1 MSRLLGALAGD
12 PELEAL
18 LSDEVQL
25 TAILRFE
32 VALAQSEAE
41 AGLIDE
47 VAAQEIALA
56 VEQFVP
62 DWPGLLAGMARDG
75 VVVPALLSQ
84 LRAALPASSRP
95 ALHWGATSQ
104 DAIDTALVLQLRDIL
119 PVLQSRIDTVRMQ
132 LASLVEQHGATAV
145 MAHTRMQAA
154 LPFTVA
160 DKLRSWDEALARH
173 RATLAALSPDLLV
186 VQLGGPI
193 GNRSSFEG
201 QGDRVAEALASRLDL
216 GAAPCWH
223 TVRDRLIGLGARVAM
238 LAGTLGKIGT
248 DLALM
253 AQSEVGAVT
262 LAAGGTSSAMSHKNN
277 PVKAE
282 LLVALAH
289 HTAGLSGTLT
299 HAMLHENERSGA
311 AWTLEWLTLPALLV
325 STGASL
331 RLASALLQEVVGFGE
346 AAP

>member
-1 MSRLLGALAGD
+1 
-12 PELEAL
+12 
-18 LSDEVQL
+18 
-25 TAILRFE
+25 
-32 VALAQSEAE
+32 
-41 AGLIDE
+41 
-47 VAAQEIALA
+47 
-56 VEQFVP
+56 
-62 DWPGLLAGMARDG
+62 
-75 VVVPALLSQ
+75 
-84 LRAALPASSRP
+84 
-95 ALHWGATSQ
+95 LHRGATSQ
-104 DAIDTALVLQLRDIL
+104 DAIDTALVLQLVAIL
-119 PVLQSRIDTVRMQ
+119 PLLQSRIDTIRTQ
-132 LASLVEQHGATAV
+132 LASLVEQHGATAL

-173 RATLAALSPDLLV
+173 RAALTALSTDLLV

-201 QGDRVAEALASRLDL
+201 QGDGVAEALASRLEL
-216 GAAPCWH
+216 GDAPCWH
-223 TVRDRLIGLGARVAM
+223 TARDRLIGLGARLAM
-238 LAGTLGKIGT
+238 LTGTLGKIGA
-248 DLALM
+248 DIALM

-262 LAAGGTSSAMSHKNN
+262 LAAGGTSSAMSHKHN

-289 HTAGLSGTLT
+289 HTAGLSGTLN

-331 RLASALLQEVVGFGE
+331 KLASALLQKVVGFAE
-346 AAP
+346 AAT

>member
-1 MSRLLGALAGD
+1 MSKLRGALAGD
-12 PELEAL
+12 PEIEAL
-18 LSDEVQL
+18 LSDEAQL
-25 TAILRFE
+25 EAILRFE

-41 AGLIDE
+41 AGLIDA
-47 VAAQEIALA
+47 VAAQEIARA
-56 VEQFVP
+56 VEQFTP
-62 DWPGLLAGMARDG
+62 DWPGLLTGMARDG

-84 LRAALPASSRP
+84 LRAALPATSQA

-104 DAIDTALVLQLRDIL
+104 DAIDAALVLQLVAIL
-119 PVLQSRIDTVRMQ
+119 PVLQGRIDAIRTQ
-132 LASLVEQHGATAV
+132 LASLAEQHGATTL

-160 DKLRSWDEALARH
+160 DKLGKWDEALARH
-173 RATLAALSPDLLV
+173 RAAIAALSPDLLV

-193 GNRSSFEG
+193 GNRSSFFG
-201 QGDRVAEALASRLDL
+201 HGDHVAEVLASRLGL

-223 TVRDRLIGLGARVAM
+223 TVRDRLVGLGARVTM
-238 LAGTLGKIGT
+238 LAGSLGKIGA
-248 DLALM
+248 DIALM

-262 LAAGGTSSAMSHKNN
+262 LAAGGTSSSMSHKNN

-289 HTAGLSGTLT
+289 YTAGLSGTLN
-299 HAMLHENERSGA
+299 HAMLHESERSGV

-331 RLASALLQEVVGFGE
+331 RLASALLQEVVGFNE
-346 AAP
+346 TAP